1 MEHYIKL
8 KEEEMAETIIIVDD
22 EPDLLDLLKLILTE
36 KTTHKVLT
44 TSDPHQAIEW
54 CKAYKADLLISDLR
68 MPEMEG
74 IELLK
79 IVNKIDPNL
88 PLILITAYG
97 TIESA
102 VEAMR
107 HKAFDYISKP
117 FKKEQILMTVDKALK
132 WRQAQLGA

>member
-1 MEHYIKL
+1 MT
-8 KEEEMAETIIIVDD
+8 ATIIIVDD

-36 KTTHKVLT
+36 KTAHKVLT

-54 CKAYKADLLISDLR
+54 CKSQNADLLISDLR

-79 IVNKIDPNL
+79 IVKKIDPHL

-107 HKAFDYISKP
+107 HQAFDYISKP

-132 WRQAQLGA
+132 WRQAQLQA

>member
-1 MEHYIKL
+1 
-8 KEEEMAETIIIVDD
+8 MAATLVIVDD

-36 KTTHKVLT
+36 KTDHKVLT
-44 TSDPHQAIEW
+44 TSDPHQAIEL
-54 CKAYKADLLISDLR
+54 CKSHKADLLISDLR

-79 IVNKIDPNL
+79 IIKQIDPDL

-107 HKAFDYISKP
+107 HQAFDYITKP

-132 WRQAQLGA
+132 WRQSQLGT

>member
-1 MEHYIKL
+1 
-8 KEEEMAETIIIVDD
+8 MAATIVIVDD
-22 EPDLLDLLKLILTE
+22 EPDLLNLLKLILSE
-36 KTTHKVLT
+36 KTDHQVLT

-54 CKAYKADLLISDLR
+54 CKTYKADVLISDLR
-68 MPEMEG
+68 MPDMEG

-79 IVNKIDPNL
+79 IMHKIDPKL

-132 WRQAQLGA
+132 WCQAQLKA

>member
-1 MEHYIKL
+1 
-8 KEEEMAETIIIVDD
+8 MAATLVIVDD

-36 KTTHKVLT
+36 KTEHKVLT

-54 CKAYKADLLISDLR
+54 CKSLKADLLISDLR

-79 IVNKIDPNL
+79 IVKQIDPNL

-107 HKAFDYISKP
+107 HKAFDYITKP

-132 WRQAQLGA
+132 WRQSQLGT

>member
-1 MEHYIKL
+1 
-8 KEEEMAETIIIVDD
+8 MAGTIVIVDD

-36 KTTHKVLT
+36 KTDNRVLT
-44 TSDPHQAIEW
+44 TTDPHQAIEW
-54 CKAYKADLLISDLR
+54 CKSYQADLLISDLR

-79 IVNKIDPNL
+79 IIKQFDPHL

-107 HKAFDYISKP
+107 HQAFDYIAKP
-117 FKKEQILMTVDKALK
+117 FKKEQILTTVDKALK
-132 WRQAQLGA
+132 WRQEQLGA